1 MDDDVQEI
9 EQDSFFVPNYKDAS
23 SFTQDVLRSILTA
36 TKSANNLPSAG
47 DDFDC
52 YNCYPGFR
60 EVMLR
65 KRKAILS
72 LMTSIIQSHGMREKF
87 QDRELEEKFDLLV
100 EANDTILENVS
111 IYLDEASGPKEP
123 DEELVIAVK
132 PSSAINTS
140 WNKKQFSSSS
150 PQSYKLLTA
159 KNVSRPQLSFKD
171 KVENSNS
178 PFVPIIREKPH
189 SIKPLAIIYEAD
201 KDEYCHPYEWEI
213 EKFQPAEEF
222 LQEVEPVSPKPLDET
237 PLVIVKTEEQ
247 LKKMCDELSKVKEIA
262 VDLEHHSYR
271 SFQGFTC
278 LMQISTRE
286 TDYIIDVLEL
296 RSEMFILNEVFTN
309 PKIVKVLHGADMDV
323 LWLQRDFGVYIVNL
337 FDTGQA
343 ARVLHFA
350 HLSLA
355 YLLKHYCR
363 FDMDKRF
370 QLADWRIRPL
380 PAEMI
385 KYARED
391 THYLLYVYD
400 CLKNDLIKGGNDM
413 KNLLQSTFDR
423 SKVIC
428 AKKYQKPLF
437 DDDKYLELYRKS
449 KKMFNA
455 KQLYCLKELFEWRD
469 RIARENDESIS
480 YVLPNHMM
488 LQIAEALPREQQ
500 GILACC
506 NPIPPL
512 VKQQLNELHS
522 IILRANESSLKQLE
536 QMELEQK
543 AQVQKQTNHQIDLS
557 SFIHCPHDIHHLEDK
572 KVKSADQSGNAE
584 NLLPLITKIHSSPSL
599 LKKKPI
605 LSALFEKSTKQT
617 ASNENVQKIPE
628 TVVNSL
634 KHLISP
640 YERFKITEKIQNK
653 DSSDKKKDSKKVVE
667 EKENKISEETEV
679 VNEPVNTSVVGEEN
693 SKPSE
698 NANVAGESSMADA
711 SFDVIESTPLR
722 KKKRNKKRKN
732 VPDVSLLVTP
742 NEKPPPSK
750 KSRTPEASTV
760 PDESF
765 TPYDYSKSDFSNFSG
780 KKKPKNKTPQGQNR
794 ATKGY
799 FGRKR
804 KNAKQATF
812 ARGSGNDQK
821 PRWPKKE

>member
-1 MDDDVQEI
+1 MDEDIQEI

-23 SFTQDVLRSILTA
+23 SYTQDVLRSILTA
-36 TKSANNLPSAG
+36 TKSANDLPSAG

-60 EVMLR
+60 EVLFH
-65 KRKAILS
+65 KRKSILS

-111 IYLDEASGPKEP
+111 IYLDEASGPKKS
-123 DEELVIAVK
+123 DEELLLAVK
-132 PSSAINTS
+132 PPSAINTS

-171 KVENSNS
+171 KVENTNT

-189 SIKPLAIIYEAD
+189 SIKPLAITYEAD

-213 EKFQPAEEF
+213 EKFQPQEELF
-222 LQEVEPVSPKPLDET
+222 EEVEPVLPKPLDET

-247 LKKMCDELSKVKEIA
+247 LKKMCDELSKVNEIA

-286 TDYIIDVLEL
+286 TDYIVDALEL
-296 RSEMFILNEVFTN
+296 RSEMYILNEVFTN

-323 LWLQRDFGVYIVNL
+323 LWLQRDFGIYIVNL

-363 FDMDKRF
+363 FDVDKRF

-400 CLKNDLIKGGNDM
+400 CLKNDLIAAGNDM

-437 DDDKYLELYRKS
+437 DDDKYLELYKKN

-469 RIARENDESIS
+469 SIARENDESIA

-522 IILRANESSLKQLE
+522 IILRANDSSLKQLE
-536 QMELEQK
+536 QLELQQK
-543 AQVQKQTNHQIDLS
+543 AQVQKKIHHQIDLS

-572 KVKSADQSGNAE
+572 EVKSADQSGNAE
-584 NLLPLITKIHSSPSL
+584 NLLPLITKMHSSTSL

-605 LSALFEKSTKQT
+605 LSALFEKSPKQIP
-617 ASNENVQKIPE
+617 SNNVQKIPE

-653 DSSDKKKDSKKVVE
+653 DSSAEQKEVKKVE
-667 EKENKISEETEV
+667 EKENNSEVEV
-679 VNEPVNTSVVGEEN
+679 ANEPVNTTVDVEEN

-698 NANVAGESSMADA
+698 KANASGETSTADA
-711 SFDVIESTPLR
+711 SFDVMESIPLR
-722 KKKRNKKRKN
+722 KKKRNKKRKH
-732 VPDVSLLVTP
+732 VPDVSLVVTP
-742 NEKPPPSK
+742 KERPPPRK

-760 PDESF
+760 ADESF
-765 TPYDYSKSDFSNFSG
+765 TPYDYSKSELSNFSG
-780 KKKPKNKTPQGQNR
+780 KKPKNKTPQGKNQ
-794 ATKGY
+794 AAKGY

-804 KNAKQATF
+804 KNSKQATF
-812 ARGSGNDQK
+812 ARGSGNDHK
-821 PRWPKKE
+821 PKWPKNK